1 MKVEHMIKVLL
12 TVALLG
18 SVGGFA
24 NLAIAQG
31 KQGEAFGSDASSLQA
46 KLAAQCAHRRTMP
59 PDPRDDCARK
69 LRNEV
74 QAGYGQG
81 GVAAS
86 QAAVAG
92 PGNGG
97 QGAGAGNE
105 GGQGNGGGQG
115 IGPGNGGG
123 QSKGRH

>member
-1 MKVEHMIKVLL
+1 MKVGHMFKVLL
-12 TVALLG
+12 TIALLG
-18 SVGGFA
+18 SVAGFA

-31 KQGEAFGSDASSLQA
+31 KQGEAPGSDAASLQA

-69 LRNEV
+69 LRNEA

-81 GVAAS
+81 GVSAG

-97 QGAGAGNE
+97 QGAGPGND
-105 GGQGNGGGQG
+105 GGQGNGGSQG
-115 IGPGNGGG
+115 IGPGSGGG
-123 QSKGRH
+123 QAKGRR